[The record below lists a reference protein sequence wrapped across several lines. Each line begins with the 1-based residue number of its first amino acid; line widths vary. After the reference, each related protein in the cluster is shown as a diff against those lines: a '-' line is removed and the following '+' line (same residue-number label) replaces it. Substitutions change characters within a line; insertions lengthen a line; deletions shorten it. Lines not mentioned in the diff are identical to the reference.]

1 MNTRTAYDSWSE
13 TYDRDR
19 NLTRDLDYAV
29 TQAALANLRFSSVLE
44 IGCGTGK
51 NTALL
56 ASIGAKVQ
64 ALDFSDG
71 MLAQA
76 KNKVSSDNVTFTV
89 ADLTRPWPCAARSA
103 DLIVCNLVLEH
114 IGDVSFVFAEAARVL
129 VADGYFFVCEL
140 HPFRQYQGAQAR
152 FQTNQAMT
160 EIPAF
165 VHHLSDFTNA
175 ADANGLVLERFQEWW
190 HEEDQD
196 KPPRLASVMF
206 KKPQQPGCSAIFTQ
220 YPRQSSPI
228 QSI

>member
-19 NLTRDLDYAV
+19 NLTRDLDHEV
-29 TQAALANLRFSSVLE
+29 TRATLASFRFSSVLE

-56 ASIGAKVQ
+56 ASIAAKVH

-76 KNKVSSDNVTFTV
+76 KTKVSADNVTFTV

-114 IGDVSFVFAEAARVL
+114 IGDLSFVFAEAARVL
-129 VADGYFFVCEL
+129 VADGHFFVCEL

-152 FQTNQAMT
+152 FEHDQTTT
-160 EIPAF
+160 EIQAF
-165 VHHLSDFTNA
+165 VHHLSDFIHA
-175 ADANGLVLERFQEWW
+175 AEASGLVLERFQEWW
-190 HEEDQD
+190 HEEDQG
-196 KPPRLASVMF
+196 KPPRLASFMF
-206 KKPQQPGCSAIFTQ
+206 RKLMETAMTTEGHPV
-220 YPRQSSPI
+220 
-228 QSI
+228 